1 MGLAATTKSPPPSA
15 DDLALGERL
24 SVMQGRLLTP
34 SAVAKP
40 LDEAGLKFVLV
51 GGHAVN
57 AWTGRARA
65 TVDIDIIAEKPA
77 RARDV
82 LKQAFPD
89 LTVEEHPV
97 AIRFKD
103 EKLEAIDIIRPESS
117 PLFNRVLKLTRAV
130 RLGDAY
136 VQIPQQEAILALKFA
151 AMAMPTRQLEDRHTD
166 ARDFIMVAKLLPS
179 PDEAMLHELGELAY
193 AGGGKELLKLV
204 ADARAGRR
212 LEF

>member
-1 MGLAATTKSPPPSA
+1 
-15 DDLALGERL
+15 
-24 SVMQGRLLTP
+24 MQGRILTP

-40 LDEAGLKFVLV
+40 LDDAGLKFVLV

-77 RARDV
+77 RARDA
-82 LKQAFPD
+82 LKQAFPE

-97 AIRFKD
+97 VIRFKD

-117 PLFNRVLKLTRAV
+117 PLFKRVLKLTHSV
-130 RLGDAY
+130 QLGDSQ
-136 VQIPQQEAILALKFA
+136 VHIPQQEAILALKFA
-151 AMAMPTRQLEDRHTD
+151 AMAMPTRQLEDRHID
-166 ARDFIMVAKLLPS
+166 ARDFIMVAKLIAA
-179 PDEAMLHELGELAY
+179 PDEALLNELGELAY
-193 AGGGKELLKLV
+193 TGGGKDLLKLV

>member
-1 MGLAATTKSPPPSA
+1 MSAPPTIIQSRPSA

-24 SVMQGRLLTP
+24 SVMQGRILTP

-40 LDEAGLKFVLV
+40 LDDAGLKFVLV

-65 TVDIDIIAEKPA
+65 TVDIDIIAEKPT
-77 RARDV
+77 RSRDA
-82 LKQAFPD
+82 LKRAFPE

-97 AIRFKD
+97 VIRFKD

-117 PLFNRVLKLTRAV
+117 PLFQRVLKLTRAV
-130 RLGDAY
+130 QLGD
-136 VQIPQQEAILALKFA
+136 VQVHIPQQEAILALKFA
-151 AMAMPTRQLEDRHTD
+151 AMAMPTRQLEDRHID
-166 ARDFIMVAKLLPS
+166 ARDFIMVAKLIAA
-179 PDEAMLHELGELAY
+179 PDEALLNELGELAY
-193 AGGGKELLKLV
+193 TGGGKELLKLV

-212 LEF
+212 IEL